1 MAGNIT
7 LKELASIL
15 NVSVS
20 TISKALNDSHEIS
33 ETTKK
38 RIKELAKLHN
48 YQPNRIALGLK
59 SGKTNTIGVIIPSI
73 QNPFFARVLFG
84 IEKIIAQSSY
94 NIIICITN
102 ESHEKEVNNINM
114 LSNGVVDGFIVA
126 VSEETQT
133 KQEFS
138 HFNAVLANNKPLVMF
153 DRVIESVN
161 CDKVINNDYEAVY
174 DTTTKMLKSGRK
186 NILLV
191 STVQNLT
198 VGQKRTQGYI
208 DALNDKFG
216 SDYKKLILKSD
227 SKSVRDELFS
237 FLKEHNQID
246 GIISLDQFSSFA
258 ALKAARHNNKNV
270 PKDIAIVGYS
280 AERIADN
287 LNPELTTINQ
297 HGTKTGT
304 SIANLIIKK
313 LESKPEDRTATEEIL
328 ISATLTHRVTF

>member
-59 SGKTNTIGVIIPSI
+59 SGKTNTIGVIIPSV

-84 IEKIIAQSSY
+84 IEKVIAQSSY

-102 ESHEKEVNNINM
+102 ESLEKEVNNINM

-138 HFNAVLANNKPLVMF
+138 HFNSVLANNKPIVMF
-153 DRVIESVN
+153 DRVIDSVN

-174 DTTTKMLKSGRK
+174 DATTKMLNSGRK
-186 NILLV
+186 NLVLV
-191 STVQNLT
+191 STVQNIT
-198 VGQKRTQGYI
+198 VGEKRSQGFI
-208 DALNDKFG
+208 DAMNDKLG
-216 SDYKKLILKSD
+216 PDCKGNMS
-227 SKSVRDELFS
+227 
-237 FLKEHNQID
+237 NQ
-246 GIISLDQFSSFA
+246 LPP
-258 ALKAARHNNKNV
+258 R
-270 PKDIAIVGYS
+270 
-280 AERIADN
+280 ER
-287 LNPELTTINQ
+287 
-297 HGTKTGT
+297 
-304 SIANLIIKK
+304 S
-313 LESKPEDRTATEEIL
+313 
-328 ISATLTHRVTF
+328 

>member
-1 MAGNIT
+1 MAGKIT
-7 LKELASIL
+7 LKELAAIL

-33 ETTKK
+33 ESTKK

-59 SGKTNTIGVIIPSI
+59 SGKTNTIGVVIPSV

-84 IEKIIAQSSY
+84 IERVISDSPY

-114 LSNGVVDGFIVA
+114 LSNGVVDGFIIA
-126 VSEETQT
+126 AAKETQSL
-133 KQEFS
+133 QDFS
-138 HFNAVLANNKPLVMF
+138 HYKEVLAANKPIVMF
-153 DRVIESVN
+153 DRVIESVK
-161 CDKVINNDYEAVY
+161 CDKVINDDYNAVY
-174 DTTTKMLKSGRK
+174 NATTKLLNSGRK
-186 NILLV
+186 KIALV
-191 STVQNLT
+191 STVQKIS
-198 VGQKRTQGYI
+198 VGRKRTQGYI
-208 DALNDKFG
+208 DAVENKLGAEYQKHIIN
-216 SDYKKLILKSD
+216 SDRHQ
-227 SKSVRDELFS
+227 VRDELVNYI
-237 FLKEHNQID
+237 KENGNID
-246 GIISLDQFSSFA
+246 GIISLDEFSSYA
-258 ALKAARHNNKNV
+258 ALKATRLNNKSV
-270 PKDIAIVGYS
+270 PKDIALVGYC

-313 LESKPEDRTATEEIL
+313 LESKPEDRTTTEEIL
-328 ISATLTHRVTF
+328 ISSTLTHRTTF